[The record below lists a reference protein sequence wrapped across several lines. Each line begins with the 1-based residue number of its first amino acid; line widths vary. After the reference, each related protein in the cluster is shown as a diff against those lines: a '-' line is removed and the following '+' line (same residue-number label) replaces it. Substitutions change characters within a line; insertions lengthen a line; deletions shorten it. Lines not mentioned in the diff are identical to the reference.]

1 MIYDPEE
8 QVEMD
13 FKALL
18 AELGSATGID
28 FSGVK
33 PSRAREG
40 FGFMAVPLH
49 TYLKSNPG
57 IADAV
62 KSLRPRGLI
71 KSIDL
76 VNGFLNID
84 IDNYAYAELVINSIL
99 SAGSKYGWSPRCG
112 GSKVVIEHTS
122 ANPIHQLH
130 TGHGRNMI
138 IGDTLSRLHR
148 FCGSEVSTRFYVDDC
163 GPQVMY
169 MALGY
174 QSAKGL
180 INERIE
186 RGTKP
191 DKVLGAVY
199 SITYAIGEIQRL
211 STAEKTVEGDE
222 EKRKLIAERDEWVGI
237 LAKWSSEDEELVN
250 ALASSLGGVN
260 VTEEVGRWVRE
271 YERGNPEIRG
281 KVREGIERIFD
292 GFKSTLSSFGVS
304 FDAFDW
310 ESEIALDTGLAK
322 ALVDR
327 IAAAGADYVERL
339 GGAVT
344 VDVERYAKDH
354 NLMNS
359 LSLPKFLPKAM
370 LTRSDGSTLYLT
382 RDLAYAV
389 WCLDSC
395 RPSRIIR
402 VIGSEQTHPQAQLR
416 VLLHM
421 MGYDAG
427 RIMHYSY
434 EMVNMPGAKM
444 SSRRGRIVS
453 MDDLLEEAEER
464 VWKIVKDRLG
474 KEEAGK
480 VVKAVAVGA
489 IRFSFLSISPLK
501 VLEFNWDKLLDLKQ
515 NSGPFIQYS
524 YVRASSILEKAG
536 YPTITSVAAP
546 KSLSEEEV
554 KLISDLGGL
563 PRALAEVSSNLRLEN
578 LVDYVNRMA
587 TDFNVFY
594 EKNPVINAEP
604 ELRDFRLA
612 LVTAFRIALGNMMNI
627 MGIPII
633 EHM

>member
-1 MIYDPEE
+1 M
-8 QVEMD
+8 
-13 FKALL
+13 
-18 AELGSATGID
+18 
-28 FSGVK
+28 
-33 PSRAREG
+33 
-40 FGFMAVPLH
+40 
-49 TYLKSNPG
+49 
-57 IADAV
+57 
-62 KSLRPRGLI
+62 
-71 KSIDL
+71 
-76 VNGFLNID
+76 
-84 IDNYAYAELVINSIL
+84 
-99 SAGSKYGWSPRCG
+99 
-112 GSKVVIEHTS
+112 
-122 ANPIHQLH
+122 
-130 TGHGRNMI
+130 
-138 IGDTLSRLHR
+138 
-148 FCGSEVSTRFYVDDC
+148 
-163 GPQVMY
+163 
-169 MALGY
+169 
-174 QSAKGL
+174 
-180 INERIE
+180 
-186 RGTKP
+186 
-191 DKVLGAVY
+191 
-199 SITYAIGEIQRL
+199 
-211 STAEKTVEGDE
+211 
-222 EKRKLIAERDEWVGI
+222 
-237 LAKWSSEDEELVN
+237 
-250 ALASSLGGVN
+250 
-260 VTEEVGRWVRE
+260 
-271 YERGNPEIRG
+271 
-281 KVREGIERIFD
+281 
-292 GFKSTLSSFGVS
+292 
-304 FDAFDW
+304 
-310 ESEIALDTGLAK
+310 
-322 ALVDR
+322 
-327 IAAAGADYVERL
+327 ERL

-421 MGYDAG
+421 MGGYDAG

-554 KLISDLGGL
+554 KLISDLGGDC
-563 PRALAEVSSNLRLEN
+563 PGHWRR
-578 LVDYVNRMA
+578 YPQ
-587 TDFNVFY
+587 T
-594 EKNPVINAEP
+594 
-604 ELRDFRLA
+604 
-612 LVTAFRIALGNMMNI
+612 
-627 MGIPII
+627 
-633 EHM
+633 